1 MGTSLQNTVQSGE
14 SYNQLQ
20 RQVAE
25 LQKQLLIVK
34 AEKDEAIKLKEE
46 VLDVNHKWDAQY
58 KMLVAANG
66 KEITDLKAQIKALSL
81 THSSG
86 GSEEDSGE
94 KKVYTTVLL

>member
-1 MGTSLQNTVQSGE
+1 M
-14 SYNQLQ
+14 
-20 RQVAE
+20 
-25 LQKQLLIVK
+25 
-34 AEKDEAIKLKEE
+34 
-46 VLDVNHKWDAQY
+46 NHKWDAQY

-94 KKVYTTVLL
+94 KKVYCKLFPIRFIPLFFCNCIS